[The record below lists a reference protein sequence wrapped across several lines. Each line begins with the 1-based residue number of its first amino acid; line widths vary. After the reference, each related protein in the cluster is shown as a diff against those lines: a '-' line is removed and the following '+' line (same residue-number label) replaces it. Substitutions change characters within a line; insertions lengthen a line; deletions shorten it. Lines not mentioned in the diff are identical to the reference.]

1 VLGPRLRRALVVLAG
16 GAVIVS
22 AVGCSSTEQESARI
36 AREGA
41 QLGAAP
47 AALKL
52 GAVNRVV
59 HVSDVTLLSG
69 AGRTA
74 VAVKLTNDSP
84 HAQAS
89 VPLVLTVTGAGHKI
103 LYSNAAGGLEAS
115 LQHLGELDAHRSAW
129 WVDDQ
134 VSSSQPASA
143 AKLRAGRGSSP
154 AHAIPALRATA
165 GKLTDQA
172 GVSVLGASV
181 ANGSGRPQGNVAVFV
196 VARRAGRVVAA
207 GRAVIAALGS
217 HAHAPVQVFLV
228 GDPAGAKFEL
238 DAVAAVA

>member
-1 VLGPRLRRALVVLAG
+1 MVLGC
-16 GAVIVS
+16 GAVS
-22 AVGCSSTEQESARI
+22 ASAAGCSSTEQESARI
-36 AREGA
+36 GREGA
-41 QLGAAP
+41 QLSAAP

-52 GAVNRVV
+52 GAVNRAVR
-59 HVSDVTLLSG
+59 VSDVTLLSS

-74 VAVKLTNDSP
+74 VAAKLTNDSS

-89 VPLVLTVTGAGHKI
+89 VPLVLTVTGAAHKV

-115 LQHLGELDAHRSAW
+115 LQHLGALDAHRSAW

-134 VSSSQPASA
+134 VSASQPASA
-143 AKLRAGRGSSP
+143 AALRVGSASPP
-154 AHAIPALRATA
+154 AHAPAVLRVIA
-165 GKLTDQA
+165 GKLTRQA

-181 ANGSGRPQGNVAVFV
+181 ANESPKSLGNVAVFA

-217 HAHAPVQVFLV
+217 HASAAVQVFLV

-238 DAVAAVA
+238 DAVAAPA